1 MLTAVATGCRK
12 GVVPPIA
19 MERMRTT
26 SGLKAALAV
35 AALGLAVARL
45 VFEDAGGRMDETF
58 FALLAAAALILLVP
72 WERLTTLKAAGV
84 ELALEP
90 QVRGA
95 VETLSL
101 ANPEA
106 VDDERLLAELRRLAP
121 EIDKARGSRV
131 LWIDDRPH
139 EIVAERRLLRA
150 LGIEVVPASS
160 SSEALRLLER
170 DNDFDLVVSD
180 VQRAGES
187 YKQTGGIPIH
197 EGVNFVVAS
206 LRRDANELIRSLPVL
221 FYAAYPWPRLVEF
234 TQPAREL
241 SPDPELANAPDA
253 LVTKTVRLLAEA
265 RSRPITVGRAKAPT
279 SVA

>member
-234 TQPAREL
+234 TRPAREL